1 MPNAEVVAD
10 RFHVMKL
17 VNDELDTE
25 RKALKRKLKKVKKR
39 TAIRP
44 RSPRRKDGARRKL
57 KEKDSLKL

>member
-17 VNDELDTE
+17 VNDEVDSQ
-25 RKALKRKLKKVKKR
+25 RKNLKRKLKNIKKR

-44 RSPRRKDGARRKL
+44 RSPRRKDGARIKL
-57 KEKDSLKL
+57 KETYLIK